1 MAATAEVLTGTLS
14 RPGRAGMHRVTLRF
28 PGDLESRFLAEYA
41 GASVRQ
47 VRIALMVAVGLFSI
61 FGVVDVLTPGVGTG
75 VVWLRAGVVL
85 LLLVGLG
92 LTFSRH
98 FERLLQPITAA
109 CAGIAGLGLVGIV
122 LATPPGVS
130 DFHHRGLLLLVVAAY
145 TFIRLRFIYATVV
158 SLIVAVSYN
167 AAELVAGDAPLGM
180 VLRSDLYLLT
190 ANVIGM
196 VACYAIEFYT
206 RRDFVQRQLLKA
218 EEAQVEDLLLN
229 VLPQPVCER
238 LKRERAWMAESFS
251 EATIL
256 FADIAHFTEL
266 AAHVTAEEV
275 VALLNRV
282 FSAFDELVEKH
293 QVEKIKTIGDAYMVV
308 GGVPVTR
315 PDHAEAVAELALDML
330 DAVRRLNVL
339 RDEPLRL
346 RLGIHTGPVVAGV
359 IGTKKF
365 SYDLWGDAV
374 NTASR
379 MESHGLTDAI
389 HVTRS
394 TYERL
399 RSRYVLQRRGVIEV
413 KGKGEMVTYLLLG
426 RRTEAPAAAAGA

>member
-14 RPGRAGMHRVTLRF
+14 RRGRAGMHRVTLRF

-98 FERLLQPITAA
+98 FERLIQPITAA

-158 SLIVAVSYN
+158 SLLVAVSYN

-196 VACYAIEFYT
+196 VACYGIEFYT

-330 DAVRRLNVL
+330 DAIRRLNAL
-339 RDEPLRL
+339 RDEPLRI

-379 MESHGLTDAI
+379 MESHGLADAI

-399 RSRYVLQRRGVIEV
+399 RDRFVLERRGAIEV

-426 RRTEAPAAAAGA
+426 RRTDAPAAPAA

>member
-1 MAATAEVLTGTLS
+1 MPGPAAVLS
-14 RPGRAGMHRVTLRF
+14 ENRPRAGMHRLTLRF
-28 PGDLESRFLAEYA
+28 PGELESRFMAEYA
-41 GASVRQ
+41 HQSVGQ
-47 VRIALMVAVGLFSI
+47 VRIGLIVAVGLFVI
-61 FGVVDVLTPGVGTG
+61 FGVIDMLTPEIGTQVLWFRYGV
-75 VVWLRAGVVL
+75 AAL
-85 LLLVGLG
+85 LLIGLAF
-92 LTFSRH
+92 TFSRH
-98 FERLLQPITAA
+98 FEPVLQPATAVCALIT
-109 CAGIAGLGLVGIV
+109 GFGLIAIV
-122 LATPPGVS
+122 LVEPVGR
-130 DFHHRGLLLLVVAAY
+130 DFHHRGLLLLIVAAY
-145 TFIRLRFIYATVV
+145 TFIRLRLVYATG
-158 SLIVAVSYN
+158 VALLTTISYN
-167 AAELVAGDAPLGM
+167 VAELVIGDSPLRA
-180 VLRSDLYLLT
+180 VLRTDLYLVT
-190 ANVIGM
+190 AIIIGM
-196 VACYAIEFYT
+196 VACYGMEFYT

-229 VLPQPVCER
+229 VLPQSVCDR

-330 DAVRRLNVL
+330 DAVRRLNAF

-379 MESHGLTDAI
+379 MESHGLADAI

-399 RSRYVLQRRGVIEV
+399 RHRFVLQRRGPIEV

-426 RRTEAPAAAAGA
+426 RRPDAPASAASA

>member
-1 MAATAEVLTGTLS
+1 MAAPTAALREGWLRRHS
-14 RPGRAGMHRVTLRF
+14 AGMHRLTLRF
-28 PGDLESRFLAEYA
+28 QGEQESAFMAEYA
-41 GASVRQ
+41 RESVGQ
-47 VRIALMVAVGLFSI
+47 VRIALGVAIGLFVI
-61 FGVVDVLTPGVGTG
+61 FGVIDMIVLGIGARVLWFRYGV
-75 VVWLRAGVVL
+75 AAF
-85 LLLVGLG
+85 LLVGLAF
-92 LTFSRH
+92 TFSRH
-98 FERLLQPITAA
+98 FEPVFQEVTAT
-109 CAGIAGLGLVGIV
+109 CALVTGLGLVAIV
-122 LATPPGVS
+122 LVEPVGR
-130 DFHHRGLLLLVVAAY
+130 DFHHRGVLLLIVAAY
-145 TFIRLRFIYATVV
+145 TFVRLRLVYAAGVAFLTTVG
-158 SLIVAVSYN
+158 YN
-167 AAELVAGDAPLGM
+167 VGELLVGDSPLGAI
-180 VLRSDLYLLT
+180 LRTNLYLVT

-196 VACYAIEFYT
+196 VACYGIEFYT
-206 RRDFVQRQLLKA
+206 RRDFLQRQLLKA
-218 EEAQVEDLLLN
+218 EEQQVEDLLLN
-229 VLPQPVCER
+229 VLPEPVCAR
-238 LKRERAWMAESFS
+238 LKQERAWMAESFS

-330 DAVRRLNVL
+330 DAVRRLNIV